1 MKLEKNKTYPKT
13 IGIENQKNFQLSHTC
28 TKYKTRGNTNLK
40 NKVELKIYEGA
51 GTHELREAQKTKE
64 QEQKPTKNH
73 DTQNPSKQYNF

>member
-1 MKLEKNKTYPKT
+1 
-13 IGIENQKNFQLSHTC
+13 
-28 TKYKTRGNTNLK
+28 LK

-64 QEQKPTKNH
+64 QEQKPTKNY